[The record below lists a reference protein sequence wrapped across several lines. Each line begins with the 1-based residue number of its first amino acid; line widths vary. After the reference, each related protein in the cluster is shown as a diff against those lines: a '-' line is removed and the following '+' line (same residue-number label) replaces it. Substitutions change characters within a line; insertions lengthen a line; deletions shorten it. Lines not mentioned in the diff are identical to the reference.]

1 MLFIFSRFHKD
12 HLLFV
17 LDFTRIDVD
26 DSKSYQDF
34 IVHFYYFENGEE
46 KALPLHFLP
55 IDSGTPND
63 VDFFS
68 SSLSDI
74 FEEEIVKQH
83 LKYASE
89 IIFWSDGGRHHFK
102 QRKSMLHVLEFQKKI
117 GINIVW
123 NFFPSYHGHGVC
135 DADAAQVKRAIR
147 KDQKENSSIITKP
160 QEIVKII
167 NSVGKH
173 EGRIIDISKSDH
185 DTKSLT
191 GISKFHNFTFNP
203 GSMNVYAS
211 LYSTTNSIDKT
222 WHVTVSTR
230 NNE

>member
-1 MLFIFSRFHKD
+1 MVNITSNNAIHATCARISKENRYQHCLE
-12 HLLFV
+12 LL
-17 LDFTRIDVD
+17 
-26 DSKSYQDF
+26 S
-34 IVHFYYFENGEE
+34 IV
-46 KALPLHFLP
+46 
-55 IDSGTPND
+55 S
-63 VDFFS
+63 
-68 SSLSDI
+68 
-74 FEEEIVKQH
+74 
-83 LKYASE
+83 
-89 IIFWSDGGRHHFK
+89 WSW
-102 QRKSMLHVLEFQKKI
+102 S
-117 GINIVW
+117 
-123 NFFPSYHGHGVC
+123 VC

>member
-12 HLLFV
+12 RLLFV

-102 QRKSMLHVLEFQKKI
+102 QRKSMLHVLEFQ
-117 GINIVW
+117 
-123 NFFPSYHGHGVC
+123 
-135 DADAAQVKRAIR
+135 R
-147 KDQKENSSIITKP
+147 KS
-160 QEIVKII
+160 
-167 NSVGKH
+167 
-173 EGRIIDISKSDH
+173 
-185 DTKSLT
+185 
-191 GISKFHNFTFNP
+191 
-203 GSMNVYAS
+203 
-211 LYSTTNSIDKT
+211 
-222 WHVTVSTR
+222 VSTLSGTSFLR
-230 NNE
+230 IMVMEFVMPMQLKLNEPFEKIKRKTLQSSQNLKKLLK